1 MLHSKVLSVTTM
13 VGGFSDK
20 RVERMRSATLFAT
33 LVATLSIAGVLV
45 MPMVEAAPLKLQFQ
59 QTWGG
64 PNSEI
69 ANGVAI
75 GTDGNIYLSGQT
87 NSFGAGGFDA
97 FLLKFTPS
105 DTLLW
110 QHTWGTA
117 SDEQGVAVATSI
129 DGSVY
134 LAAQTFAIG
143 VTGTDLVKFTPDGNL
158 VWQTQLDG
166 SAQAFVSSVA
176 VTPDGASVYVA
187 GTTLNST
194 GRDHA
199 ILLKFSSSGTLTWQK
214 TWGGRF
220 DEGASGVAVA
230 ADGSVYMTG
239 GTSSFTRNEAFLN
252 KFNPDGTLVWQRGY
266 GLAPSTLVSANAL
279 AFAQDG
285 TLVSQENW
293 AETRLGSAGLGLAV
307 SPDGSVWVTGNTGI
321 GAGGGDAILLHF
333 SITGRI
339 LNANTW
345 GGTNNDSGNQ
355 IVVGADGRAYT
366 AGQTMSTPPYSF
378 LRAPTKTVNPG
389 GTVAI
394 LTGVVADFTGTVSNP
409 NGVVGNPNGSL
420 TFAGDTDAVLLKV

>member
-1 MLHSKVLSVTTM
+1 
-13 VGGFSDK
+13 
-20 RVERMRSATLFAT
+20 MRRATLYAT
-33 LVATLSIAGVLV
+33 FVATLSIAAVLV

-69 ANGVAI
+69 ANGIAI
-75 GTDGNIYLSGQT
+75 GTDGNIYLAGQT

-97 FLLKFTPS
+97 FLLKFTPN

-110 QHTWGTA
+110 QH
-117 SDEQGVAVATSI
+117 
-129 DGSVY
+129 
-134 LAAQTFAIG
+134 
-143 VTGTDLVKFTPDGNL
+143 
-158 VWQTQLDG
+158 
-166 SAQAFVSSVA
+166 
-176 VTPDGASVYVA
+176 
-187 GTTLNST
+187 
-194 GRDHA
+194 
-199 ILLKFSSSGTLTWQK
+199 

-252 KFNPDGTLVWQRGY
+252 KFNPDGTLVWERGY
-266 GLAPSTLVSANAL
+266 GLAPSTLVGANAL
-279 AFAQDG
+279 AIAQDGSIYITGDSQVQGRTQEIFLAKFAPDG

-293 AETRLGSAGLGLAV
+293 AETRLGSAGLGVAV

-333 SITGRI
+333 STTGRI

-355 IVVGADGRAYT
+355 IAVGADGRAYT

-378 LRAPTKTVNPG
+378 LKAPTKTVNPG

-394 LTGVVADFTGTVSNP
+394 LTGVVGDFTGTVSNP
-409 NGVVGNPNGSL
+409 NGLVGNPNGSL
-420 TFAGDTDAVLLKV
+420 TFAGGTDAVLFKV

>member
-1 MLHSKVLSVTTM
+1 M
-13 VGGFSDK
+13 
-20 RVERMRSATLFAT
+20 
-33 LVATLSIAGVLV
+33 
-45 MPMVEAAPLKLQFQ
+45 
-59 QTWGG
+59 
-64 PNSEI
+64 
-69 ANGVAI
+69 
-75 GTDGNIYLSGQT
+75 
-87 NSFGAGGFDA
+87 
-97 FLLKFTPS
+97 
-105 DTLLW
+105 
-110 QHTWGTA
+110 
-117 SDEQGVAVATSI
+117 
-129 DGSVY
+129 
-134 LAAQTFAIG
+134 
-143 VTGTDLVKFTPDGNL
+143 
-158 VWQTQLDG
+158 
-166 SAQAFVSSVA
+166 
-176 VTPDGASVYVA
+176 
-187 GTTLNST
+187 
-194 GRDHA
+194 
-199 ILLKFSSSGTLTWQK
+199 
-214 TWGGRF
+214 
-220 DEGASGVAVA
+220 AVA

-279 AFAQDG
+279 AIAQDGSIYITGDSQVQGTAQEIFLAKFAPDG

-293 AETRLGSAGLGLAV
+293 AETRLGSAGLGVAV

-333 SITGRI
+333 STTGKI

-394 LTGVVADFTGTVSNP
+394 LTGVVGDFTGTVSNP

-420 TFAGDTDAVLLKV
+420 TFAGGTDAVLLKV